1 MVSSGQIVP
10 KILKEE
16 RIMKVIEGLKYA
28 KGHEWVRME
37 GNRAYIGITDFAQDE
52 LGDIVFIELPEVGT
66 DVEVDDILGSIE
78 SVKAASDIYAP
89 VSGTVVEVNE
99 ELEGSPELVNEEP
112 FESWIAVIEVN
123 DTGELDDLMDADAYE
138 KFCEE
143 EA

>member
-1 MVSSGQIVP
+1 
-10 KILKEE
+10 
-16 RIMKVIEGLKYA
+16 MKVLEGLKYA
-28 KGHEWVRME
+28 KGHEWVRVE
-37 GNRAYIGITDFAQDE
+37 ESRAYIGITDFAQDE

-66 DVEVDDILGSIE
+66 GVEEGDILGSVE

-89 VSGTVVEVNE
+89 VSGTVIEVND

-112 FESWIAVIEVN
+112 FESWIAVIEME
-123 DTGELDDLMDADAYE
+123 DTEELNDLMDAEEYQ

>member
-1 MVSSGQIVP
+1 
-10 KILKEE
+10 
-16 RIMKVIEGLKYA
+16 MKVIEGLKYA

-66 DVEVDDILGSIE
+66 DVEVEDILGSIE

-112 FESWIAVIEVN
+112 YESWIAIIEVN
-123 DTGELDDLMDADAYE
+123 DTGELDDLMDADEYE
-138 KFCEE
+138 KYCEE

>member
-1 MVSSGQIVP
+1 
-10 KILKEE
+10 
-16 RIMKVIEGLKYA
+16 MKVIEGLKYA

-123 DTGELDDLMDADAYE
+123 DTGELNDLMDADAYE

>member
-1 MVSSGQIVP
+1 M
-10 KILKEE
+10 
-16 RIMKVIEGLKYA
+16 EGLKYA

-66 DVEVDDILGSIE
+66 DVEVEDILGSIE

>member
-123 DTGELDDLMDADAYE
+123 DTGELNDLMDADAYE

>member
-1 MVSSGQIVP
+1 
-10 KILKEE
+10 
-16 RIMKVIEGLKYA
+16 MKVIEGLKYA

-123 DTGELDDLMDADAYE
+123 DTGELDDLMDADEYE
-138 KFCEE
+138 KYCEE

>member
-1 MVSSGQIVP
+1 MVSSGQRVP

-66 DVEVDDILGSIE
+66 DVEVEDILGSIE

>member
-1 MVSSGQIVP
+1 
-10 KILKEE
+10 
-16 RIMKVIEGLKYA
+16 MKVIEGLKYA

-112 FESWIAVIEVN
+112 
-123 DTGELDDLMDADAYE
+123 
-138 KFCEE
+138 
-143 EA
+143 

>member
-1 MVSSGQIVP
+1 
-10 KILKEE
+10 
-16 RIMKVIEGLKYA
+16 MKVIEGLKYA

-66 DVEVDDILGSIE
+66 DVEVEDILGSIE

>member
-1 MVSSGQIVP
+1 
-10 KILKEE
+10 
-16 RIMKVIEGLKYA
+16 MKVIEGLKYA

-112 FESWIAVIEVN
+112 YESWIAIIEVN

>member
-1 MVSSGQIVP
+1 
-10 KILKEE
+10 
-16 RIMKVIEGLKYA
+16 MKVIEGLKYA

-112 FESWIAVIEVN
+112 YESWIAIIEVN
-123 DTGELDDLMDADAYE
+123 DTGELMILWMPMNMRNIAKRRLNDVQVHPQHR
-138 KFCEE
+138 
-143 EA
+143 

>member
-1 MVSSGQIVP
+1 
-10 KILKEE
+10 
-16 RIMKVIEGLKYA
+16 MKVIEGLKYA

>member
-112 FESWIAVIEVN
+112 YESWIAIIEVN
-123 DTGELDDLMDADAYE
+123 DTGELDDLMDADEYE
-138 KFCEE
+138 KYCEE